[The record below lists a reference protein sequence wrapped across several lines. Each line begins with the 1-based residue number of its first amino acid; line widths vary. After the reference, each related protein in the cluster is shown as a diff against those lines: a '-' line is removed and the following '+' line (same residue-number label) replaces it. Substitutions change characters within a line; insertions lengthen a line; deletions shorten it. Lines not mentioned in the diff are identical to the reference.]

1 MTLRQKLINEP
12 RIIYRF
18 IRAFGSL
25 QGLRLYQKFKLRKVG
40 DLVVPGIKHP
50 FGLRNDKSDYKVF
63 HQIFLSGNDDYLNKV
78 DNVQVIVDGGANI
91 GLNAIKFKNRF
102 PQARII
108 CVEPDTDNFET
119 LKKNVAPY
127 ENMVIENCAL
137 WSKDTML
144 SISDKFGMGKW
155 AMTVEEDNLNGN
167 VKGQSVRT
175 LMDRNNIHQIDIVK
189 LDIETSEKNLFSSNY
204 SDWLPYTRVII
215 IELHDHMLPGCAKA
229 FFEAINSTFKNYD
242 YSHAGEYTV
251 IVNKDIS
258 VK

>member
-1 MTLRQKLINEP
+1 MTFRQKLVNEP
-12 RIIYRF
+12 RILYKF
-18 IRAFGSL
+18 LKAFGNW
-25 QGLRLYQKFKLRKVG
+25 QGLMLYQKIKRKDVEH
-40 DLVVPGIKHP
+40 LVVPGIRHP
-50 FGLRNDKSDYKVF
+50 FRLRNDKSDYKVF
-63 HQIFLSGNDDYLNKV
+63 HQIFLGGNDDYLNII
-78 DNVQVIVDGGANI
+78 DNVHVIVDGGANI

-108 CVEPDTDNFET
+108 CIEPDTENFET
-119 LKKNVAPY
+119 LKKNIAPY

-137 WSKDTML
+137 WSKDTLL

-167 VKGQSVRT
+167 VKGQSIRT
-175 LMDRNNIHQIDIVK
+175 LMDRNNIQQIDILK

-204 SDWLPYTRVII
+204 SDWLLHTRVII

-229 FFEAINSTFKNYD
+229 FFEAINATFKNYD

-251 IVNKDIS
+251 IVNKDILA
-258 VK
+258 K